1 MDRSGAN
8 GDCVEQT
15 KTHRRLTC
23 PAPPSRDRTGRRMT
37 MKEPARWIRAI
48 ALAVVMGG
56 LSVGAAQAQSYTARV
71 TLPHEVQWGAASLPA
86 GDYSLAL
93 DSVAG
98 SLRVIDASRRIRAL
112 VRGVPESATPTQ
124 PASLLIT
131 RDGNERTVRSLNCP
145 MWGYKFVYKP
155 ITRAERT
162 LLAGGDQAETVA
174 VRVASR

>member
-1 MDRSGAN
+1 MQES
-8 GDCVEQT
+8 
-15 KTHRRLTC
+15 
-23 PAPPSRDRTGRRMT
+23 
-37 MKEPARWIRAI
+37 ARWMRTIT
-48 ALAVVMGG
+48 LAVVLGG

-71 TLPHEVQWGAASLPA
+71 TLPYEVRWGAASLPA

-112 VRGVPESATPTQ
+112 VRGVPDSPTAKQ

-145 MWGYKFVYKP
+145 VWGYKFVYKP
-155 ITRAERT
+155 ISRAERT
-162 LLAGGDQAETVA
+162 LLAGGDLAETVP